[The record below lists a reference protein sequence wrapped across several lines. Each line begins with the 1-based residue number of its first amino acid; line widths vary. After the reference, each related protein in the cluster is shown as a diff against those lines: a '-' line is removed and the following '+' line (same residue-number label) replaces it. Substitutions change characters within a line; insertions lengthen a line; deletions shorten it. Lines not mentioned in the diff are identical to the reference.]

1 MNLSINV
8 LTLLTY
14 LKQMSL
20 LQNDFIHWI
29 MHGTIATRFNWVA
42 SERSDL
48 TSSQQ
53 LLFTFFSIP
62 LSSVIA
68 LTSVHVIG
76 RMWPS
81 CEWWEPTASSQRH
94 SQRIQKYKISRSRG
108 LGVLFLLTKWATNT
122 CSINLSSFLLTILH
136 QGENVLKNHDVPPW
150 EPWKAKFDWQNNRGL
165 WSSLYALK

>member
-1 MNLSINV
+1 MTQPKTTVKPFRDLHYKPFCRMNLSINV

-76 RMWPS
+76 RTWPS
-81 CEWWEPTASSQRH
+81 CEWWEPTVSSQRH
-94 SQRIQKYKISRSRG
+94 SQHVFKNIKYQ
-108 LGVLFLLTKWATNT
+108 GVEGWEYCCYRQSGPLTLA
-122 CSINLSSFLLTILH
+122 
-136 QGENVLKNHDVPPW
+136 V
-150 EPWKAKFDWQNNRGL
+150 
-165 WSSLYALK
+165 